1 MIDTDYG
8 YQQWNIER
16 SGPPDG
22 DPVVILHGWGSS
34 ARIMK
39 PLADA
44 LADRYRVHNVDLP
57 GHGHSPMP
65 PEPWGVPDYA
75 AHLAEFISGELT
87 RPATIIGHSNGGRIG
102 LYMASEA
109 LMAPMIDRL
118 ALISPSGV
126 PRRRSVGYKVRSG
139 AAKALKAPFEPLPE
153 PLRQRGLAW
162 LRTTLYW
169 DLISSSDYRDVEGVM
184 RETFV
189 KTVNF
194 HVVERLESIHVP
206 VLLFWGDRD
215 TAITRE
221 QMAVLE
227 HYLPD
232 NGLVVLEGAGHYG
245 HLDAPETVVAG
256 IRHFLAEREPAAA
269 PASNPA

>member
-1 MIDTDYG
+1 
-8 YQQWNIER
+8 
-16 SGPPDG
+16 
-22 DPVVILHGWGSS
+22 
-34 ARIMK
+34 
-39 PLADA
+39 
-44 LADRYRVHNVDLP
+44 
-57 GHGHSPMP
+57 
-65 PEPWGVPDYA
+65 
-75 AHLAEFISGELT
+75 
-87 RPATIIGHSNGGRIG
+87 
-102 LYMASEA
+102 MASEP

-126 PRRRSVGYKVRSG
+126 PRRRTIGFRVRRG
-139 AAKALKAPFEPLPE
+139 AAKFLKAPFEPLPE
-153 PLRQRGLAW
+153 PLRQKGLAW

-194 HVVERLESIHVP
+194 HVVDRLEDVRVP
-206 VLLFWGDRD
+206 VLLFWGARD
-215 TAITRE
+215 TAVIRE

-232 NGLVVLEGAGHYG
+232 SGLVVLEDAGHYG

-256 IRHFLAEREPAAA
+256 IRHFLAEREPAPA